1 MKLPRYVVARKR
13 SAEIVYYWQVP
24 AKQRYQHT
32 SGEVWPTGLV
42 RLPADPMDMRVQAAT
57 LNHQLDTL
65 KDNADI
71 STRKGTLPW
80 LVTEY
85 EKSSYFTSL
94 RDRTKQSYAQLSR
107 YVLRWSDSKGNP
119 PINGLTTQK
128 ILEFLNQYDTRKS
141 LRDHIATYLAVILE
155 YARRTGQ
162 IGTNPARRLGLKRAK
177 RLKPIRTITVDQ
189 LLTLVNKAREMKL
202 DHVAI
207 GALLHFDL
215 GQRQGDVL
223 RLQKPR
229 DYRDGVFRFKQS
241 KTDQIVTIRPF
252 LKETREALDT
262 LPADQMMLVSM
273 NKTAVN
279 PATYVRDFRIVA
291 NACGYHDLWEMELR
305 HSCVIYCERAG
316 LTPGEI
322 ATRTG
327 HGLASVIMI
336 LENYRYRDEVVAHQ
350 GAIKLEDY
358 RNKTLSK

>member
-1 MKLPRYVVARKR
+1 MKFPRYVVARKR
-13 SAEIVYYWQVP
+13 PAGTVFYWQVP
-24 AKQRYQHT
+24 IKQRHHAE
-32 SGEVWPTGLV
+32 GEAWPNGLV
-42 RLPADPMDMRVQAAT
+42 RLPDDPMEMRVKAST
-57 LNHQLDTL
+57 LNSQLDAL
-65 KDNADI
+65 KEGADI

-80 LVTEY
+80 LVAEY

-119 PINGLTTQK
+119 PVTSLTTQK
-128 ILEFLNQYDTRKS
+128 ILEFLNHYDTRKS
-141 LRDHIATYLAVILE
+141 LRDHIATYLAVVLE
-155 YARRTGQ
+155 YARRTGL
-162 IGTNPARRLGLKRAK
+162 IHANPARRLGLKRAK

-189 LLTLVNKAREMKL
+189 LMTIVTKAREMGL
-202 DHVAI
+202 HHVAI

-252 LKETREALDT
+252 LQETRDALDA
-262 LPADQMMLVSM
+262 LPTDQMMLVSR
-273 NKTAVN
+273 NKTAVDA
-279 PATYVRDFRIVA
+279 PSYVRDFRIVA
-291 NACGYHDLWEMELR
+291 NACGFHDLWEMELR

-350 GAIKLEDY
+350 GAVKLEDY
-358 RNKTLSK
+358 RKRTLSN